1 MNPLIHIVVPGYG
14 LMTFL
19 GIFSSLIFVYLRSY
33 KFGVA
38 FKKMIILA
46 LIACF
51 GMFIGSK
58 FLFIITKIPDMIAY
72 PTKILSIIL
81 TSGFVFYGGLAGA
94 LIAII
99 LYSKKANLETNKI
112 LNWVTPTLPLF
123 HMFGRIGCLLAGCCY
138 GIESS
143 WGVHLY
149 FDADNVYRVPTQLF
163 ESFFNIILFIGLL
176 IYERFKI
183 KKGDKYLL
191 LSKYLFCY
199 SVFRF
204 FIEFFRGDMIRG
216 IWFGLSTSQW
226 ISLIFIAA
234 ILFKFFKNKYGKYN
248 DVIAE

>member
-1 MNPLIHIVVPGYG
+1 
-14 LMTFL
+14 MTFL
-19 GIFSSLIFVYLRSY
+19 GIFFSLVFVYLRSY
-33 KFGVA
+33 KFGVT

-46 LIACF
+46 LTACF
-51 GMFIGSK
+51 GMLIGSK

-72 PTKILSIIL
+72 PTEILSIIL
-81 TSGFVFYGGLAGA
+81 TSGFVFYGGLVGVLAV
-94 LIAII
+94 IV
-99 LYSKKANLETNKI
+99 LYCKKGNLETEKI

-163 ESFFNIILFIGLL
+163 EAFFNLILFIGLL
-176 IYERFKI
+176 TYERFKV

-191 LSKYLFCY
+191 LPKYLFCY
-199 SVFRF
+199 SIFRF
-204 FIEFFRGDMIRG
+204 FIEFFRGDIIRG

-226 ISLIFIAA
+226 ISLIFIVF
-234 ILFKFFKNKYGKYN
+234 ILFKFFKSKYRKYN
-248 DVIAE
+248 YTITE